1 MDIKKALSYVAFGFL
16 FTLINLNLTIGSL
29 TINVTPDFIGWIL
42 FFLAFDKFGSYLEGK
57 SYLKWISLCV
67 AIVSAATWLL
77 DLVMPEVD
85 PGYLNTVV
93 STVSVIYT
101 FILFG
106 TLVEIAEECGSATAK
121 TLNFLKYIN
130 VVLHVAFVVVGLT
143 AASDTSNT
151 VLLGA
156 AAIIGALAL
165 VAAIFTCVTLFRLRK
180 DYNEKVPE

>member
-16 FTLINLNLTIGSL
+16 FTLINLNIIIGTV
-29 TINVTPDFIGWIL
+29 TINFTPDFIGWIL

-77 DLVMPEVD
+77 DLVMPQFD
-85 PGYLNTVV
+85 TGILNTIV

-106 TLVEIAEECGSATAK
+106 TLVKIAEEYGSATAK

-130 VVLHVAFVVVGLT
+130 VVLHIAFVVVGYT
-143 AASDTSNT
+143 AALDTSNT
-151 VLLGA
+151 ALLGA
-156 AAIIGALAL
+156 AAVIGALAL
-165 VAAIFTCVTLFRLRK
+165 VAAVFTCVTLFRLRK
-180 DYNEKVPE
+180 DVSDKATE